1 MSMIF
6 ASVWGLFNLTL
17 LLLFIGGFI
26 FILIKLNSI
35 DNTLKEI
42 LHRKLFP

>member
-6 ASVWGLFNLTL
+6 ASVWGLLNLSL

-42 LHRKLFP
+42 LYRKLFP

>member
-42 LHRKLFP
+42 LYRKTPL

>member
-6 ASVWGLFNLTL
+6 ASVWQLLNLAL

-26 FILIKLNSI
+26 FIILKLNSI
-35 DNTLKEI
+35 DNTLKEM
-42 LHRKLFP
+42 LHKKD